1 VTRPARLK
9 AIAPAAIEHV
19 AIVGGGLMGAGIAA
33 SCLAAGHR
41 VTMIERDGQSA
52 EAGHGRVDAI
62 IAKDLASGRIDE
74 GKAESRREA
83 FSASASYPGAFDADI
98 AIEAVFEDVDVK
110 RAVFGELSAV
120 MRNHAL
126 IATNTSYL
134 DPNLISRGMPGPD
147 RFLGLHFFSPANI
160 MKLVEVVGTSAS
172 SDQTMATAFAFARG
186 LGKIPVETGVCDGF
200 IGNRILSAYR
210 RQADY
215 MVADGASPYEVDAA
229 MRELGMPLGPYE
241 LQDRT
246 GLQISWANRKRQRA
260 NGTWPGRY
268 VEIADRLCEMGRLGR
283 GSPSNQ
289 GWYDHSDGPGKPD
302 PKVEAIVQ
310 TYRAEHGA
318 KDETFSREEIVL
330 RIMAAIVNE
339 AHLILEEGIAANPE
353 DIDVVWTEGY
363 GFPKHLG
370 GPMFWAGETGMDK
383 LRAAFS
389 AMQSQSPG
397 SWKAAKAFA

>member
-1 VTRPARLK
+1 
-9 AIAPAAIEHV
+9 
-19 AIVGGGLMGAGIAA
+19 
-33 SCLAAGHR
+33 
-41 VTMIERDGQSA
+41 
-52 EAGHGRVDAI
+52 
-62 IAKDLASGRIDE
+62 
-74 GKAESRREA
+74 
-83 FSASASYPGAFDADI
+83 
-98 AIEAVFEDVDVK
+98 
-110 RAVFGELSAV
+110 
-120 MRNHAL
+120 
-126 IATNTSYL
+126 
-134 DPNLISRGMPGPD
+134 
-147 RFLGLHFFSPANI
+147 

-215 MVADGASPYEVDAA
+215 MVADGASPYEVDKA
-229 MRELGMPLGPYE
+229 MRDARHADGALRVAGPH
-241 LQDRT
+241 RT
-246 GLQISWANRKRQRA
+246 ADFSWANRKRQLA

-318 KDETFSREEIVL
+318 KDETFSRQEIVL

-363 GFPKHLG
+363 GFPKYLG